1 MKNWIY
7 TLIIG
12 LVGSLVSSCQQSLDE
27 EVQLPARSG
36 KAEITFTIALDNIGS
51 RSRASWED
59 NETAGD
65 SSVGNEF
72 DNQIDLTS
80 ANGFQVLAYNTNG
93 DFLGE
98 VTNKEIRKVS
108 VNEYKFNGQLTV
120 NNLSSETLECH
131 LMVYA
136 NCINSKET
144 FSYNT
149 QYIPMWGVKQTTLHL
164 TKGELT
170 NLKEPIYLLR
180 TMAKVEVKLSDEIAD
195 KFEMSS
201 VMVDRYNTMGNV
213 LPNYSIL
220 TDTEKLNQNTV
231 FNPNNTTTG
240 SNLHFT
246 QVTGEESFYIY
257 LPEYD
262 NTSEGT
268 VPATMKVMIDGTE
281 FTLDFKNY
289 QTNTPFN
296 VVRNHY
302 YQYIITSVNTVENVL
317 VADILYQSMPW
328 KDVDNGNLTFGNG
341 NGDTQF

>member
-1 MKNWIY
+1 MKKWIY
-7 TLIIG
+7 TLIVGLIG
-12 LVGSLVSSCQQSLDE
+12 CFVSSCQQSLDE
-27 EVQLPARSG
+27 EVQLPARLG
-36 KAEITFTIALDNIGS
+36 KAQITFTIALDDIGS

-59 NETAGD
+59 NETSAE
-65 SSVGNEF
+65 SFVGSDF

-80 ANGFQVLAYNTNG
+80 ANGFQVLVYNTNG
-93 DFLGE
+93 EFLGE
-98 VTNKEIRKVS
+98 VTDKEIRKVS
-108 VNEYKFNGQLTV
+108 VNEYKFDGQLTL
-120 NNLSSETLECH
+120 NNLPSETLECR

-136 NCINSKET
+136 NCIDSKET
-144 FSYNT
+144 FSYNAR
-149 QYIPMWGVKQTTLHL
+149 YIPMWGVKQTTLHL

-170 NLKEPIYLLR
+170 NLTDPIYLLR
-180 TMAKVEVKLSDEIAD
+180 AMAKVGVKLSDEIVD
-195 KFEMSS
+195 KFELTS
-201 VMVDRYNTMGNV
+201 VMVDKYNTTGNV

-220 TDTEKLNQNTV
+220 TDTEDLDQNTV
-231 FNPNNTTTG
+231 FNPNSTTTG

-257 LPEYD
+257 MPEYD